1 MSTKKFLVGAFFAVA
16 YLAIPHV
23 AGATSFPASG
33 SGNAVAAELETKI
46 AGSTAAGLGPL
57 APVFVCPTG
66 SESSTNSV
74 ASISSAPY
82 VASGSAVD
90 RVISSRTST
99 SATVQST
106 STIQNVNILNGAIQA
121 AALSAVANSSGTS
134 AGAASNP
141 SGTTFTKLVINGTAY
156 SASPPANT
164 KITLPGLGYVVLN
177 QQIPSKSGT
186 TFTSLIVNMIRV
198 YVTSS
203 NSAGIPVGVN
213 FVVGHADSDLTLTI
227 APFDVEAGSFGL
239 FARAGSGS
247 TTATSGP
254 WAPAGICKPT
264 TTQIELTGVSS
275 PFGSVGAMVDTA
287 SGGITP
293 SSING
298 AATSKVASA
307 QLLGGLI
314 SGGALQSTA
323 AVTFNGTASA
333 SGNATFTNLS
343 IAGLSI
349 NVSPPA
355 NTQVDIPGV
364 GYVVLNEQLSVV
376 TKKTIEEHVTAMDV
390 FITTPN
396 TLGLAVGAEV
406 KIGSA
411 KAEIESY

>member
-1 MSTKKFLVGAFFAVA
+1 
-16 YLAIPHV
+16 
-23 AGATSFPASG
+23 
-33 SGNAVAAELETKI
+33 
-46 AGSTAAGLGPL
+46 
-57 APVFVCPTG
+57 
-66 SESSTNSV
+66 
-74 ASISSAPY
+74 
-82 VASGSAVD
+82 
-90 RVISSRTST
+90 
-99 SATVQST
+99 
-106 STIQNVNILNGAIQA
+106 
-121 AALSAVANSSGTS
+121 
-134 AGAASNP
+134 
-141 SGTTFTKLVINGTAY
+141 
-156 SASPPANT
+156 
-164 KITLPGLGYVVLN
+164 VVLN

>member
-1 MSTKKFLVGAFFAVA
+1 M
-16 YLAIPHV
+16 
-23 AGATSFPASG
+23 
-33 SGNAVAAELETKI
+33 
-46 AGSTAAGLGPL
+46 
-57 APVFVCPTG
+57 
-66 SESSTNSV
+66 
-74 ASISSAPY
+74 
-82 VASGSAVD
+82 ASGSAVD

-121 AALSAVANSSGTS
+121 AALSAVANSAGTS
-134 AGAASNP
+134 AGAAGNP